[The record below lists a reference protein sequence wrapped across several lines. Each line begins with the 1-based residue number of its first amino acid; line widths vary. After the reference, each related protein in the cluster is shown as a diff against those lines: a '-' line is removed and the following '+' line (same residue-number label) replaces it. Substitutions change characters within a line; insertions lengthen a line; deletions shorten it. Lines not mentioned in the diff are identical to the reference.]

1 MAFKDAAIVMGV
13 SSCGKT
19 TVGEELA
26 KRLGVGFIE
35 GDKLHPAANV
45 IKMSAGVALTDED
58 RWPWLAEVGKALAGT
73 RGLIGSCSALKKI
86 YRQRIIEAAGRPVAF
101 VFLDGSRELL
111 EKRIAARKGHFM
123 PPSLLDS
130 QLKTLEPPGADEWA
144 VRLDI
149 AQHVDEIV
157 AEAAAFLQESN
168 KHG

>member
-1 MAFKDAAIVMGV
+1 MAFTGAAIVMGV

-45 IKMSAGVALTDED
+45 AKMSSGVALTDED

-73 RGLIGSCSALKKI
+73 QGIIGSCSALKKI
-86 YRQRIIEAAGRPVAF
+86 YRQSIAEAAGRPVAF
-101 VFLDGSRELL
+101 IFLDGSRELL

-123 PPSLLDS
+123 PPPLLDS